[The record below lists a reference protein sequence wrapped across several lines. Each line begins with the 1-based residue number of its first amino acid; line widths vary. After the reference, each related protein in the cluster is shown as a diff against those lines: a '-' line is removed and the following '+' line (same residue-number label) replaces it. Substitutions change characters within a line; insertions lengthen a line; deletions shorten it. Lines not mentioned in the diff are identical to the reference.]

1 MGWEASFVDK
11 IDVVREN
18 ELGLLRQSTVY
29 RAAFFSVMMSTPLI
43 VTVFTLGIYTLLGNP
58 LTPSVAFPAMALL
71 QLLREPL
78 ARYPYVL
85 TNLFVEGRTAIER
98 IQSFLKELPAEK
110 YVDETSLERSGERI
124 SIRLSNASFRWM
136 PPSKNTAW
144 QAGQRGGWEN
154 IVGYKTIA
162 KFILNR
168 IKLCCGCGGEKYR
181 LGEAQIA
188 AKEAASKADE
198 AAKLKAKE
206 EPPPLI
212 EVLQGVDLVVHQGT
226 LCCIVGKVG
235 SGKSSLLHAILGEM
249 DLAGGALE
257 TKGKISYAAQSA
269 FIMNAT
275 LRDNIL
281 FGAEYDESKYN
292 DVLEMCALVP
302 DLSQL
307 QAGDMTQIGE
317 RGINLSGGQRQRVAL
332 ARAVYQD
339 CDIYM
344 LDDPLSA
351 VDAHTGKHIFH
362 KCIMSLRNAG
372 KTVIL
377 PCHALSFLQFADHIV
392 SLKDN
397 RILEQGSYKSLLS
410 NRGDFAS
417 LMELHS
423 STDADDDNKDA
434 DEKEQTPA
442 EGDPAAA
449 AGPVAGEKAPNTPKS
464 DGKLIKDEERA
475 KGTVSADVYTFYM
488 RQVGVSSVIYVMFC
502 FVMGQL
508 LQTFSDWWMSRW
520 AIHDDALIPGDDW
533 TDNQVIAWFLGLYAI
548 SGVAIVIF
556 TIAKTMIIQL
566 IGFNAARK
574 IHKRLLWR
582 LMKAPVR
589 YFDVTPVRLTH
600 EVLHPFLATPAS
612 SPVDLAAHTSLYA
625 RLPPIH
631 DRVVVL
637 NRLAGL

>member
-1 MGWEASFVDK
+1 MGWEASFVEK
-11 IDVVREN
+11 INVVREN
-18 ELGLLRQSTVY
+18 ELSLLRQSTVY

-43 VTVFTLGIYTLLGNP
+43 VTVFTLGIYTMLGNP

-85 TNLFVEGRTAIER
+85 TNLFVEGRTALER
-98 IQSFLKELPAEK
+98 IQSFLKEVPVEK
-110 YVDETSLERSGERI
+110 YVDETSLERSGEKI
-124 SIRLSNASFRWM
+124 SIRMSNASFRWC

-162 KFILNR
+162 KFVLNR
-168 IKLCCGCGGEKYR
+168 IKLCCGCGGTKYR

-188 AKEAASKADE
+188 AKEAASKADQKKLTSPV
-198 AAKLKAKE
+198 AADE
-206 EPPPLI
+206 EDAPLI
-212 EVLQGVDLVVHQGT
+212 EVLQGMDLVVHQGT

-249 DLAGGALE
+249 DVTGGTTE
-257 TKGKISYAAQSA
+257 TNGRISFAAQSA

-281 FGAEYDESKYN
+281 FGAEYDERRYN
-292 DVLEMCALVP
+292 NVLEICALVP
-302 DLSQL
+302 DLAQL
-307 QAGDMTQIGE
+307 AAGDQTQIGE

-362 KCIMSLRNAG
+362 KCIMALRNEG

-397 RILEQGSYKSLLS
+397 QIDEQGTYKSLMS
-410 NRGDFAS
+410 KQGDFAS
-417 LMELHS
+417 LMELHA
-423 STDADDDNKDA
+423 STDADDDDKAA
-434 DEKEQTPA
+434 DVEEQAAEADPA
-442 EGDPAAA
+442 GAAA
-449 AGPVAGEKAPNTPKS
+449 AAEKAPSTPTKKE
-464 DGKLIKDEERA
+464 GKLIKDEERA
-475 KGTVSADVYTFYM
+475 KGTVKADVYTFYM
-488 RQVGVSSVIYVMFC
+488 RQVGISSVIYVMFC

-520 AIHDDALIPGDDW
+520 AIHDDALIPVDGW
-533 TDNQVIAWFLGLYAI
+533 TDNQVIAWFLGIYAL

-556 TIAKTMIIQL
+556 TICKTMIIQL

-574 IHKRLLWR
+574 IHRKLLWR

-589 YFDVTPVRLTH
+589 YFDVTPVRCLYDACFAVPACLLAH
-600 EVLHPFLATPAS
+600 VLVGWPCMLVS
-612 SPVDLAAHTSLYA
+612 KS
-625 RLPPIH
+625 
-631 DRVVVL
+631 
-637 NRLAGL
+637 